1 MALSVNHSSEQLE
14 ALVVQ
19 DLYVHNQSHNQ
30 LTHPLVVGHYAMT
43 IFIATAPCQFHL
55 DNREG
60 ELQISRFLGGS

>member
-14 ALVVQ
+14 ALQ
-19 DLYVHNQSHNQ
+19 DLYVKNQLHNQ